1 MLKLKT
7 NQGEDKV
14 IPLNKGITEIPLP
27 KDKQEEK
34 RIFTFKI
41 EGLPLE
47 SKEIDGINGVI
58 RDLQAQQKIN
68 VHEISNGNF
77 TFEQLYK
84 IIDDREQ
91 TIHGLQQLINNY
103 EQTK

>member
-7 NQGEDKV
+7 NQGENKV
-14 IPLNKGITEIPLP
+14 IPLNKGIAEISLP

-47 SKEIDGINGVI
+47 SKEIDGINGLI
-58 RDLQAQQKIN
+58 RDLQAQEKIN

-84 IIDDREQ
+84 IIDDRER
-91 TIHGLQQLINNY
+91 TINDLRILINNY